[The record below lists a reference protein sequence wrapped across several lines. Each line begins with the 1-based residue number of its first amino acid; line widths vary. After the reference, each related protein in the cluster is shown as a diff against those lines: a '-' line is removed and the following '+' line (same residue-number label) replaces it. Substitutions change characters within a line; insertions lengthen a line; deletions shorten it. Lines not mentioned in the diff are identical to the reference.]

1 MASVSIHDSPAVTI
15 TNEMNL
21 PHNHQA
27 PDARSWKPRGWLA
40 WFGGGL
46 IGVVVTLIAVVAIGN
61 SLETPSPTAPTTPL
75 YAVRNDTIGRTHSVV
90 VQAEWPTAQALRSSA
105 AGTITS
111 IGDLTKPLKPGDV
124 LMTVNLR
131 PVVMAVGSVP
141 SFRTLAP
148 GVTGEDV
155 AQLSRLMRSV
165 GIRKARETSTFDAG
179 LNNDVKRWQKKLGL
193 TTTGSVEPGDVVYA
207 ESLPAHI
214 RLDKDVTTG
223 KAIVAGDTLANTLA
237 GAPVFR
243 VTLGTDQRDLTRI
256 DSNVTIDWKQGTWK
270 TKVTRAFERDSD
282 LILEL
287 GAVEGPTICGD
298 SCEVVPRSGVTDY
311 VSTLEIVAP
320 TSGPTV
326 PLSAIVTDPGGK
338 KFVISSSGKRIEV
351 KVIAA
356 TDGLAVIEG
365 VAIGDMIRVFAE
377 PRP

>member
-1 MASVSIHDSPAVTI
+1 MSIHDSPVVTM
-15 TNEMNL
+15 TDEMN
-21 PHNHQA
+21 PSDNGH
-27 PDARSWKPRGWLA
+27 PTDGGPEKSRGWLA
-40 WFGGGL
+40 WCGGAL
-46 IGVVVTLIAVVAIGN
+46 IGGVVTLAAVAAIGN
-61 SLETPSPTAPTTPL
+61 ALETPSPSAPTTPL

-90 VQAEWPTAQALRSSA
+90 VQAEWPAVQSLRSSIS
-105 AGTITS
+105 GTITS

-131 PVVMAVGSVP
+131 PVVIAVGSVP

-165 GIRKARETSTFDAG
+165 GIRRARETSTFDAG
-179 LNNDVKRWQKKLGL
+179 LSNDVKRWQKKLGL
-193 TTTGSVEPGDVVYA
+193 TTTGVVEAGDVVYA

-214 RLDKDVTTG
+214 QLDKA
-223 KAIVAGDTLANTLA
+223 AIKGAAIASGDTLANTLA

-243 VTLGTDQRDLTRI
+243 VTLDEAQRDLTRI

-270 TKVTRAFERDSD
+270 TKVSRASEEDGK
-282 LILEL
+282 LILDL
-287 GAVEGPTICGD
+287 QAIEGPTVCGD
-298 SCEVVPRSGVTDY
+298 SCEAVPRSGVTDY
-311 VSTLEIVAP
+311 VSTLEIVSP
-320 TSGPTV
+320 TSGPTI

-338 KFVISSSGKRIEV
+338 KFVISRSGKRIEV

-365 VAIGDMIRVFAE
+365 LAIGDKIRVFAE